1 MMKKTVI
8 HILAGL
14 TLAMLLAGCA
24 ATRSGG
30 EASAGGINPA
40 ESTTP
45 RQASAA
51 SESADDAAADW
62 TEAVGKGKIGF
73 QMPDFSV
80 PTVSGETFTLSQTL
94 KERELVLI
102 NLWASWCGPCVH
114 EFPFLQQ
121 AYEANQDRVDV
132 IALSVEQGDSLEKLK
147 QFSEENHVS
156 FQIGQDENLR
166 LAQCFNVTS
175 IPTSLLVDRSGKVVW
190 MQTGAMRS
198 AEDVKR
204 LFERYGVNFIVQEK
218 VKQHPDLQ
226 RVNATS
232 LNSMRLYTYRHLDGS
247 CEFLYPFAHM
257 RFGGKGAIKDNVSQG
272 GGTCLIHPDG
282 RVDDKVFR
290 FKRMDVS
297 SLKQETGVEGLV
309 VPNYQAVIDA
319 LLRLHAR
326 LPYFDFVGW
335 DVTVLPDGEPLLIE
349 FNLVPSVEGPQM
361 MAGPMFGDCLEEV
374 LDRARKVVCDRVQ
387 SNKKSFAKGFRF
399 YLHMQ

>member
-102 NLWASWCGPCVH
+102 NFWASWCGPCVH

-204 LFERYGVNFIVQEK
+204 LFEQYLQKAGMEAGNGEVRYQIRVVDQAGNPVAGAVVNFCSDEACQPVSADEKGLCEYSTAPGEYHVQI
-218 VKQHPDLQ
+218 L
-226 RVNATS
+226 S
-232 LNSMRLYTYRHLDGS
+232 LPEGYEAETAEALTVGPEAES
-247 CEFLYPFAHM
+247 
-257 RFGGKGAIKDNVSQG
+257 
-272 GGTCLIHPDG
+272 GTL
-282 RVDDKVFR
+282 
-290 FKRMDVS
+290 
-297 SLKQETGVEGLV
+297 
-309 VPNYQAVIDA
+309 
-319 LLRLHAR
+319 
-326 LPYFDFVGW
+326 
-335 DVTVLPDGEPLLIE
+335 
-349 FNLVPSVEGPQM
+349 SV
-361 MAGPMFGDCLEEV
+361 
-374 LDRARKVVCDRVQ
+374 RKL
-387 SNKKSFAKGFRF
+387 G
-399 YLHMQ
+399 